1 MNTPPCQLYL
11 ISPLDVTGDF
21 PARLEAALSAG
32 PVAAFQFRVKDID
45 QHKAVELAAP
55 LQAICTAHD
64 VAFIV
69 NDSISLAK
77 RIKADG
83 VHLGQ
88 GDGDPREARA
98 ELGPDAQIGVTC
110 HNSRHMA
117 MEAAEG
123 GADYV
128 AFGAFYP
135 TTTKD
140 VEHVAE
146 LDTLQKWSRVT
157 EVPCVAIGG
166 ITADN
171 AKPLIEAGADF
182 LAVCG
187 AVWDDIEGPAVAVEK
202 FTKLL

>member
-1 MNTPPCQLYL
+1 
-11 ISPLDVTGDF
+11 
-21 PARLEAALSAG
+21 
-32 PVAAFQFRVKDID
+32 
-45 QHKAVELAAP
+45 
-55 LQAICTAHD
+55 
-64 VAFIV
+64 
-69 NDSISLAK
+69 
-77 RIKADG
+77 
-83 VHLGQ
+83 
-88 GDGDPREARA
+88 
-98 ELGPDAQIGVTC
+98 
-110 HNSRHMA
+110 MA
-117 MEAAEG
+117 MEAAER

-171 AKPLIEAGADF
+171 ARPLIEAGADF

-187 AVWDDIEGPAVAVEK
+187 SVWNDIEGPAVAVEK